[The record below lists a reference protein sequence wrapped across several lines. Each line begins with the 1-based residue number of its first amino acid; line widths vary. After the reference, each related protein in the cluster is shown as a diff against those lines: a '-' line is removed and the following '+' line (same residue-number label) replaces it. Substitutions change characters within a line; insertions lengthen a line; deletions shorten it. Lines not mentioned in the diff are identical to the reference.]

1 MPLSPLNLLHCDS
14 AILNSGLVSLIRGS
28 SKLIVIERNL
38 EEATAVRKAIA
49 LLRQAIGSSPG
60 KMRFD
65 DSFET
70 DMDMMV
76 ERMND

>member
-1 MPLSPLNLLHCDS
+1 
-14 AILNSGLVSLIRGS
+14 G
-28 SKLIVIERNL
+28 NL

-49 LLRQAIGSSPG
+49 LLRQKLEVID
-60 KMRFD
+60 KQFVEQMRFD

-70 DMDMMV
+70 DMDIMV